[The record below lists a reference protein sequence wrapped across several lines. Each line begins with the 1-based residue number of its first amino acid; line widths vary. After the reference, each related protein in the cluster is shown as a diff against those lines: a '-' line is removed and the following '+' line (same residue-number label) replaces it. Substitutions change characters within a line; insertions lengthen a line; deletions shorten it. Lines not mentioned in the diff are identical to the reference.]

1 MRAKQ
6 SAGLRKEQLM
16 ITAIVEYANGNRKY
30 NDAQSN
36 AGYDDGLFQP
46 LVNKRMTNVR
56 TII

>member
-1 MRAKQ
+1 
-6 SAGLRKEQLM
+6 M